1 MSTHDPDD
9 AELAGTLRAS
19 RGLEDAPETLIQR
32 AIHAWRPR
40 AAAAPAAPGPLR
52 RLGATLRFDSLA
64 TPAPALGL
72 RAGPDRMRQLLFA
85 TEARD
90 VDLRLEPESG
100 GRWRLSGQVLGPDEQ
115 GSAALLPEQ
124 GEPQQVAW
132 NELAEFAF
140 EPVAGAGCRLLLR
153 GADWELE
160 LPIEFTPGAG

>member
-19 RGLEDAPETLIQR
+19 RGLEDAPEALIQR
-32 AIHAWRPR
+32 AIASWRPR
-40 AAAAPAAPGPLR
+40 AAAAPGLLR
-52 RLGATLRFDSLA
+52 RLVATLRFDSLA
-64 TPAPALGL
+64 QPAPALGL
-72 RAGPDRMRQLLFA
+72 RSGPDRMRQLLFA

-115 GSAALLPEQ
+115 GSAALLPEV

-132 NELAEFAF
+132 NELAEFGF